1 MPEKFFQWIR
11 SSDMTYVKLLINE
24 AALHDFVDKIGTCN
38 SIQFTDVCFLP
49 SLSFSS
55 TTKRRCP
62 RDAMSATS
70 AVVMRCSAVSST
82 SRANFPDMD

>member
-38 SIQFTDVCFLP
+38 SIQFTDVRFLAL
-49 SLSFSS
+49 LSFSS
-55 TTKRRCP
+55 TTKRRCL
-62 RDAMSATS
+62 RDVTSATS
-70 AVVMRCSAVSST
+70 VVAMRCSAVSST
-82 SRANFPDMD
+82 LRASCPDTD